1 MDTLGGGDPMKKEEE
16 ITTLYNL
23 ILNPN
28 TRDWERQQLITAK
41 EELATSVSLKEVLEK
56 LEVSL
61 RPLAL
66 RQNLT
71 PDVMDF
77 YLQMVGDPL
86 GEARYDFSKHEMTDP
101 TVQERA
107 VFAGG
112 CFWCMVE
119 PFEQKAGIV
128 SVMSGYTG
136 GQFDSPN
143 YDQVSGGYTGH
154 VEAVEIIFDKRVIS
168 YQELVEIY
176 WQVTDPT
183 DEFGQFQDRGEQY
196 RPIIFVQNEEQ
207 QKTAEASKQALSV
220 SGRYRKPIVTA
231 ILPATAFWPAEN
243 YHQQFYQKQPKR
255 YKKIKQ
261 TRRQLAFL
269 QRMTHNWGKKAKK

>member
-1 MDTLGGGDPMKKEEE
+1 MKKEEE

-28 TRDWERQQLITAK
+28 TRDWERQQLMAAK

-128 SVMSGYTG
+128 SVKSGYTG

>member
-1 MDTLGGGDPMKKEEE
+1 MKKEEE

-28 TRDWERQQLITAK
+28 TRDWERQQLMTAK

-86 GEARYDFSKHEMTDP
+86 GEARYDFSKHELTDP

-207 QKTAEASKQALSV
+207 QKTAEASKQALSA

-243 YHQQFYQKQPKR
+243 YHQQFYRKQPKR
-255 YKKIKQ
+255 YKKIKK

-269 QRMTHNWGKKAKK
+269 QRMTHNWEKKAKK